1 MDFIAR
7 DAAMIHMLSSQL
19 ECPAFEK
26 PLLRQSARL
35 LPQQEEK
42 KVRRE
47 TEKAEE
53 AKLNVI
59 AFETSHQ
66 ETRPK
71 RKPGQGRQEPLGKQP
86 ARMRHK
92 RRKPGPNVKMG
103 RPAANLRLEHNFI
116 APLIRL
122 RAERYGWTTSLSLFE
137 KLLDRLLLLDHQEC
151 KGQLAKKPWDRY
163 FLSIRKRLNL
173 EQYMVDAYRTTR
185 QNHERQG
192 LVLQWRRD
200 DQTYGYMDNR

>member
-1 MDFIAR
+1 MNFIAR
-7 DAAMIHMLSSQL
+7 DAEMIRMLSSQL

-86 ARMRHK
+86 VRMRHK
-92 RRKPGPNVKMG
+92 RRKPVPNVKMG
-103 RPAANLRLEHNFI
+103 RPAANRRLEHNFI
-116 APLIRL
+116 VPLIRL

-137 KLLDRLLLLDHQEC
+137 KLVDRLLLLLLDHQEC

-173 EQYMVDAYRTTR
+173 QQYMVDAYRTTR
-185 QNHERQG
+185 HNHER
-192 LVLQWRRD
+192 
-200 DQTYGYMDNR
+200 